1 MPEKYSA
8 DARAKRLEQWEADN
22 FGFLT
27 STEAAQIRKIAKAIR
42 QRAALTS
49 KKCNECGRVFDLYNS
64 DDADEWAYG
73 HDCEAA

>member
-49 KKCNECGRVFDLYNS
+49 
-64 DDADEWAYG
+64 
-73 HDCEAA
+73 